1 MTHSKKQAPPARQL
15 TSWGQLKL
23 YSSAERLLADQ
34 RNPETMVAIMHREA
48 CLLYRHVRLPQNK
61 TNLLRDTEKKHE
73 LIYVLVVSSILNP
86 GQAQERLCVFI
97 NRQEKTKKAQRE
109 RSTEHDRNHMELM
122 VSNSSCDST

>member
-86 GQAQERLCVFI
+86 GQWPSPRETLCI
-97 NRQEKTKKAQRE
+97 YK
-109 RSTEHDRNHMELM
+109 
-122 VSNSSCDST
+122 